1 MELLPAER
9 YSPIS
14 VEKRPCAI
22 SRIAFTTPP
31 TFIVRE
37 PLPVER
43 PSSMELHSMDNRQEA
58 PDAIV
63 LDTQPVAF
71 VTVRTALLVEPPP
84 PPPVPEPPKPVKGP
98 ATTSPLEVR

>member
-1 MELLPAER
+1 MFYPGTT
-9 YSPIS
+9 SPDNGML
-14 VEKRPCAI
+14 
-22 SRIAFTTPP
+22 AFTTPP

-63 LDTQPVAF
+63 LETQPVAL
-71 VTVRTALLVEPPP
+71 VRVSTALLVEPP

-98 ATTSPLEVR
+98 ATTSPLDVR